1 MTLPF
6 LRNDA
11 EAARHAAQFRPF
23 DNAFGPLDMAYARR
37 YGVRAADAAARCK
50 AAAARGDTRALYLAQ
65 KALSTILYAEKPE
78 LFEQRQRKDSSLS
91 FPRSEER
98 RAERV
103 SRSGGPAKATN
114 AASLSERPGQSRVIS
129 DERKESL
136 APANAGALD
145 PRLRGDDKG
154 SKAVVA

>member
-1 MTLPF
+1 MNPPF

-37 YGVRAADAAARCK
+37 YGVRAADAAARCRL
-50 AAAARGDTRALYLAQ
+50 AALRGDTRALYLAQ

-78 LFEQRQRKDSSLS
+78 LFEQRLKKDSHLS
-91 FPRSEER
+91 FPRKRESSQ
-98 RAERV
+98 ARV
-103 SRSGGPAKATN
+103 R
-114 AASLSERPGQSRVIS
+114 
-129 DERKESL
+129 ERKESL